1 MSNIDRFARAARGRG
16 DTPWTPRQPQLTMH
30 QGTLSG
36 VDLGRGVVDFELPDG
51 SGLVVPQVRY
61 LTPYSAAN
69 PPVEGDV
76 VWAGHFGSDLIV
88 FGRHHIPTGTIVE
101 M

>member
-16 DTPWTPRQPQLTMH
+16 DSPWTPRQPQLSMH

-36 VDLGRGVVDFELPDG
+36 VDVGRGVVDFSVP
-51 SGLVVPQVRY
+51 GLVVPQVRY
-61 LTPYSAAN
+61 LTAYSDLN

-76 VWAGHFGSDLIV
+76 VWAGHFGSDLVV
-88 FGRHHIPTGTIVE
+88 FGRHYIPTGTIVS